1 MPDLGTRQLSQ
12 TLSRNRNWHS
22 WLDRQQLRAHAR
34 LDTQSAD
41 RLIPWFLALLLFSVL
56 EWLALARYNGFD
68 HGLQLASAIQSSWLI
83 GEGYLPES
91 SLLGESFLATQASFL
106 IYPIALI
113 AGVFTTAEALLTMQ
127 AIILAVGLVPL
138 WQLARHEAL
147 LGVGTSLALAFAYSV
162 SAGVHSLNLTG
173 FHVETVA
180 IPALLALVLHTR
192 LRRRHP
198 SSQSEPGTPTHPASA
213 PSSTGTTFSFV
224 KRWWSRAPL
233 EREKLGKADLAW
245 VWFLVVVVL
254 LSRADLGLV
263 VAAYGVLVVFEGR
276 KLLGWLLALIGSVWL
291 MLVVWVIQ
299 PSLAGG
305 QYLYAQFFADYG
317 RANPWSVFWGMLTQ
331 PGNFLQDLLTQQN
344 FTAVVMLLA
353 PLVFLPLVAYRYLLP
368 VAPLYVLYLTA
379 DSPTDQLSDAA
390 HNIPVI
396 AFVFVAA
403 VFALRR
409 SGQVLVERVRVNRYV
424 VFALALAAAVFFV
437 SDSLT
442 SPYNSPWNWQER
454 QTQEVAYLQAARAV
468 PEAAVVRAS
477 PAFLPMLAER
487 VGALELDTAGTQARE
502 AAERAMVGSDW
513 ILLDTAEAPWGEEL
527 LEVQLFATVLR
538 QSGYELKLN
547 QASTMVFEYTG

>member
-1 MPDLGTRQLSQ
+1 MSQ
-12 TLSRNRNWHS
+12 NWNWRS

-41 RLIPWFLALLLFSVL
+41 RLIPWFLALLLFSIL
-56 EWLALARYNGFD
+56 DWLALVRYNGFD

-106 IYPIALI
+106 IYPIAFI
-113 AGVFTTAEALLTMQ
+113 AGLFSTAEALLTMQ
-127 AIILAVGLVPL
+127 AVILALGLVPL

-147 LGVGTSLALAFAYSV
+147 LGVGTSMALSFAYSV
-162 SAGVHSLNLTG
+162 SAAVHNLNLTG

-198 SSQSEPGTPTHPASA
+198 SSQSESGTPTHPASA
-213 PSSTGTTFSFV
+213 PASAGGALRFV
-224 KRWWSRAPL
+224 KRWWSHAPL
-233 EREKLGKADLAW
+233 EQEKLGKTDLAW
-245 VWFLVVVVL
+245 IWFLVAVIL

-263 VAAYGVLVVFEGR
+263 VAAYGLLVVIEGR
-276 KLLGWLLALIGSVWL
+276 KRLGWLLALVGFAWL
-291 MLVVWVIQ
+291 LLVVWVIQ

-305 QYLYAQFFADYG
+305 QYLYAQFFAEYG
-317 RANPWSVFWGMLTQ
+317 RANPWSVFWGMITH
-331 PGNFLQDLLTQQN
+331 PGDFLQDLLTQQN
-344 FTAVVMLLA
+344 FAAVVALLA

-368 VAPLYVLYLTA
+368 VAPVYLLYLTA
-379 DSPTDQLSDAA
+379 DSPTDELGEAA

-437 SDSLT
+437 NDSIT
-442 SPYNSPWNWQER
+442 SPYNSPWDWQDR
-454 QTQEVAYLQAARAV
+454 QVQEIAYQRAAQIV
-468 PEAAVVRAS
+468 PETAVVRAS

-487 VGALELDTAGTQARE
+487 IGALELDTSGAQARV
-502 AAERAMVGSDW
+502 AAEQAMRGSDW
-513 ILLDTAEAPWGEEL
+513 ILLDTAEAPLWGEQS
-527 LEVQLFATVLR
+527 LEVQRFATVLR
-538 QSGYELKLN
+538 QSGYELRFN
-547 QASTMVFEYTG
+547 QATTMVFEYTG